1 MRPCLFL
8 VYAREENVLEL
19 VRTAADAGVTEF
31 YISIDAPRTRVIK
44 ELQESLKNGL
54 NSFFQE
60 KNLVANYWERSSNLG
75 AGASMIASLDW
86 VFKFEESVVIFDDD
100 LKIEASFFSFMDYG
114 LNLMSENKNILSVCG
129 TNPFENISKG
139 RLSKASYPISWG
151 WATNRDTW
159 QVMRNMIF
167 SSNYSRFI
175 TKNLKL
181 EAFWRIGKSRAL
193 AGKVEAWDIPLAA
206 QMHNSNYITLIPG
219 NNLVKN
225 IGFDENATHTS
236 RNVWPLN
243 LEISRNSNLNFQ
255 RVEVQDLINLNAN
268 FEREIFNIRLLSI
281 VSYFSYRFL
290 DLFRFRQP
298 YQSLLSRVEI
308 ERSPSK

>member
-1 MRPCLFL
+1 
-8 VYAREENVLEL
+8 
-19 VRTAADAGVTEF
+19 
-31 YISIDAPRTRVIK
+31 
-44 ELQESLKNGL
+44 
-54 NSFFQE
+54 
-60 KNLVANYWERSSNLG
+60 
-75 AGASMIASLDW
+75 
-86 VFKFEESVVIFDDD
+86 
-100 LKIEASFFSFMDYG
+100 
-114 LNLMSENKNILSVCG
+114 
-129 TNPFENISKG
+129 
-139 RLSKASYPISWG
+139 
-151 WATNRDTW
+151 
-159 QVMRNMIF
+159 
-167 SSNYSRFI
+167 
-175 TKNLKL
+175 L

-225 IGFDENATHTS
+225 SGFDENATHTS

-255 RVEVQDLINLNAN
+255 RIEVQDLINLNAN